1 MEAISWQA
9 GSPAVNGHPATPV
22 TSARFPSWVTF
33 DDNEVSGPLSP
44 ITSPL
49 KPETPP
55 LASVTPDGPYNST
68 GSFKKRERPKSTL
81 MSFSKVQKLDLS
93 SVSHP
98 PAVPE
103 APPWR
108 ATNPFLNETL
118 QDVQPSPIN
127 PFRAF
132 FEEQERRAQNSSVSG
147 TPGKSQ
153 RDSLIVVYRDA
164 ISFDDSSRNQ
174 SRSDAVEKLKRLQIE
189 DSDHVGGATLPDD
202 DPTAWTEL
210 DEDPAG
216 SEQSPPRDGW
226 PMMLRIPEKKNIM
239 SSRHWGP
246 IYVKLTAGACLQLFY
261 ERGLERPFRE
271 FKLEMCHEISEPRL
285 QNYDEN
291 GRIHSLR
298 IDRVTYKE
306 KKKYQPKPAVAH
318 SVEREQVIKLG
329 TTNYEDFLSFIRA
342 VQDRLMELP
351 VLSMELSTVGL
362 NYLEEEMTVDVQ
374 DEFSG
379 LVSKGDNQ
387 ILQHRVLT
395 RIHVLS
401 FLSGL
406 AECRLGLN
414 DVLVKGNEVV
424 SRQDIVPT
432 TTTKWIRLHEC
443 RFHGCVHEDVFR
455 SSRVILFNP
464 LDACRF
470 ELMRFRTVFAEKT
483 LPFTL
488 RTAASIHGAE
498 VEVQSWLRMA
508 AGSSSNWDPLTQVPC
523 ENVMVRYPVPSE
535 WVKNFRRESVLGEK
549 SLKAKVNRGASF
561 GSASVSGSE
570 PVMRVTLGTAKYEHA
585 FNAIV
590 WRINRLPDK
599 NSGRQSSA
607 FSESRRTGGP
617 KSWRPSAA
625 FSSPAKCWLCA
636 MWGER

>member
-1 MEAISWQA
+1 M
-9 GSPAVNGHPATPV
+9 
-22 TSARFPSWVTF
+22 
-33 DDNEVSGPLSP
+33 
-44 ITSPL
+44 
-49 KPETPP
+49 
-55 LASVTPDGPYNST
+55 
-68 GSFKKRERPKSTL
+68 
-81 MSFSKVQKLDLS
+81 
-93 SVSHP
+93 
-98 PAVPE
+98 
-103 APPWR
+103 
-108 ATNPFLNETL
+108 
-118 QDVQPSPIN
+118 
-127 PFRAF
+127 
-132 FEEQERRAQNSSVSG
+132 SG

-174 SRSDAVEKLKRLQIE
+174 SRSDAVEKLKQLQIE
-189 DSDHVGGATLPDD
+189 DSDHLGGVTLPDD
-202 DPTAWTEL
+202 DPAAWAEL
-210 DEDPAG
+210 DAHPAG

-246 IYVKLTAGACLQLFY
+246 IYVKLTDGGYLQLYY
-261 ERGLERPFRE
+261 EQGLERPFRE

-298 IDRVTYKE
+298 IDRVNYKE

-318 SVEREQVIKLG
+318 LAEREQVIKLG

-351 VLSMELSTVGL
+351 VLSTELSTVGL

-443 RFHGCVHEDVFR
+443 RFHGCVDEDVFR
-455 SSRVILFNP
+455 GSRVILFNP

-498 VEVQSWLRMA
+498 VEVQSWLRMS
-508 AGSSSNWDPLTQVPC
+508 AGFSSNWDPLTQVPC

-561 GSASVSGSE
+561 GSASISGSE

-599 NSGRQSSA
+599 NSGRQS
-607 FSESRRTGGP
+607 FIFFESRHTR
-617 KSWRPSAA
+617 
-625 FSSPAKCWLCA
+625 AKELGSKCPLSLPL
-636 MWGER
+636 

>member
-1 MEAISWQA
+1 MSRVQLFTLHAFGLSPATSLAMPCWTCPSFDSLGRCPLPSESSWTTHSEDTSSPSFGPSYTDLQLVSAGEQSGLASGADSTDNSSSLQEDEEVEMEAISWQA
-9 GSPAVNGHPATPV
+9 GSPAMNGHPTTPV

-49 KPETPP
+49 KPETLP

-68 GSFKKRERPKSTL
+68 GSFKKRERPKSSL
-81 MSFSKVQKLDLS
+81 MNFSKVQKLDVS
-93 SVSHP
+93 SVSRP

-132 FEEQERRAQNSSVSG
+132 FEEQERRAQSSSVSS
-147 TPGKSQ
+147 TLGKSQ

-189 DSDHVGGATLPDD
+189 DSDHLGGVTLPDD
-202 DPTAWTEL
+202 DPAAWAEL
-210 DEDPAG
+210 DAHPAG

-246 IYVKLTAGACLQLFY
+246 IYIKLTDGGYLQLYY
-261 ERGLERPFRE
+261 EQGLERPFRE
-271 FKLEMCHEISEPRL
+271 FKLEMYHEISEPRL

-318 SVEREQVIKLG
+318 LAEREQVIKLG

-351 VLSMELSTVGL
+351 VLSTELSTVGL
-362 NYLEEEMTVDVQ
+362 NYLEEEMTVDAQ

-379 LVSKGDNQ
+379 QYPRQEPERFPHCRSPTPS
-387 ILQHRVLT
+387 VLMT
-395 RIHVLS
+395 R
-401 FLSGL
+401 
-406 AECRLGLN
+406 AETSHAGCCGKTQEAPNRGFHHLGGVTLPDDDPAAWAELDAHPAGSEQSPPRDGWPMMLRIPEKKN
-414 DVLVKGNEVV
+414 
-424 SRQDIVPT
+424 IM
-432 TTTKWIRLHEC
+432 
-443 RFHGCVHEDVFR
+443 
-455 SSRVILFNP
+455 SSRHWGPIYIKLTDGGYLQLYYEQGLERP
-464 LDACRF
+464 
-470 ELMRFRTVFAEKT
+470 FREFKLEMYHE
-483 LPFTL
+483 
-488 RTAASIHGAE
+488 I
-498 VEVQSWLRMA
+498 
-508 AGSSSNWDPLTQVPC
+508 
-523 ENVMVRYPVPSE
+523 
-535 WVKNFRRESVLGEK
+535 
-549 SLKAKVNRGASF
+549 
-561 GSASVSGSE
+561 SE
-570 PVMRVTLGTAKYEHA
+570 PRSKTTARMVGSTA
-585 FNAIV
+585 C
-590 WRINRLPDK
+590 
-599 NSGRQSSA
+599 G
-607 FSESRRTGGP
+607 
-617 KSWRPSAA
+617 
-625 FSSPAKCWLCA
+625 
-636 MWGER
+636 